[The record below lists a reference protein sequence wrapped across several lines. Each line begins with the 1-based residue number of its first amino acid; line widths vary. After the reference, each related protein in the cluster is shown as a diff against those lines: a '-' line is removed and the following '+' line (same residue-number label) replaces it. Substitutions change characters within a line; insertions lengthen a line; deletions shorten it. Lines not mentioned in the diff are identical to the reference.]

1 MMGLSCLDYSKVIS
15 TFIISIPIP
24 SPETL
29 KGRLRSEPD
38 ASDGG
43 VNVAIHDVAEVVQI
57 LFVNLLD

>member
-1 MMGLSCLDYSKVIS
+1 MPLVSTIQKFEG

-29 KGRLRSEPD
+29 QGRLRSEPD

-43 VNVAIHDVAEVVQI
+43 VHVAIHDVAEVVQI